1 MSDYAMM
8 LTPPRTGPDRE
19 PPLDQIS
26 SHDTQLPQ
34 DVPTPMRQLIMALD
48 AAGVRYCH
56 WKSNIRLQ
64 KSLAGG
70 EDLDLL
76 IHRADAAAL
85 FSALSQ
91 TGFKL
96 CRSTGGID
104 HPGIIHA
111 LALDD
116 AGQKLLHVHA
126 YFQILTGDSLA
137 KSYRIPIE
145 EALLAEPT
153 RLYGIPV
160 PDAAVELA
168 VFVLRVLLKHGALS
182 EIALINRDYDASRS
196 ELVWL
201 SGRADWQQARA
212 WLCRWMPA
220 ADPALFDRAYDAVSR
235 RDALLRRGWLARRLE
250 PDLRGFRRISA
261 GVGAVSRWRRLFV
274 LALGRF
280 RRRRDLQLVSGGM
293 IVAMVGPKAVGK
305 STLGRQLRTALG
317 QHLDVRQVHVGKPP
331 ATLVTALPHLVIPLA
346 RKLFPRDRSRAYEA
360 LVEAHAGK
368 SYSLLYVLRITML
381 SYERQVLLGRCWRAA
396 AAGAIVVTDR
406 YPSLTI
412 GAMDSGQFDDTA
424 VQACRSPLK
433 KWLMKREQALC
444 RAAPQPGVVLRLRT
458 DIGTTVQ
465 RDAFRNKVGGP
476 DGEAVRRRWARETI
490 GDFGATLVF
499 DIDTSMQIEDT
510 SAEVVRRV
518 WAAL

>member
-1 MSDYAMM
+1 MSDYAVM
-8 LTPPRTGPDRE
+8 LTPPPRDPARKPPFGQVSSPDA
-19 PPLDQIS
+19 
-26 SHDTQLPQ
+26 HLPR
-34 DVPTPMRQLIMALD
+34 DVPAPMRQLILALD
-48 AAGVRYCH
+48 AASVRYCH

-64 KSLAGG
+64 ESLAGG

-76 IHRADAAAL
+76 VHRADAGAL

-116 AGQKLLHVHA
+116 SGQKLLHVHA
-126 YFQILTGDSLA
+126 YFQILTGDSLV
-137 KSYRIPIE
+137 KSYHIPIE
-145 EALLAEPT
+145 EALLSEPM
-153 RLYGIPV
+153 RLHGIPV
-160 PDAAVELA
+160 PDPAVELA

-182 EIALINRDYDASRS
+182 EVVLVNRDYGASAQ
-196 ELVWL
+196 ELAWL
-201 SGRADWQQARA
+201 SARADWEHARA

-220 ADPALFDRAYDAVSR
+220 ADPALFDQAYAAVSR
-235 RDALLRRGWLARRLE
+235 PDALLRRVWLARRIE
-250 PDLRGFRRISA
+250 PDLRGFRRVSA
-261 GVGAVSRWRRLFV
+261 GRGAASRWWRLFV

-293 IVAMVGPKAVGK
+293 VVAMVGPKAVGK
-305 STLGRQLRTALG
+305 STLGKRLRKVLG

-346 RKLFPRDRSRAYEA
+346 RRLFPRDRSRAYEA
-360 LVEAHAGK
+360 PAETCASK
-368 SYSLLYVLRITML
+368 SYSLLYILRITML
-381 SYERQVLLGRCWRAA
+381 AYERQVLLRRCWRAA
-396 AAGAIVVTDR
+396 AAGSIVVTDR

-424 VQACRSPLK
+424 VRTCSSPLK
-433 KWLMKREQALC
+433 RWLMEREQAFS
-444 RAAPQPGVVLRLRT
+444 RAAPQPGMVLRLRT
-458 DIGTTVQ
+458 DIATTVQ
-465 RDAFRNKVGGP
+465 RDACRSKVGGP
-476 DGEAVRRRWARETI
+476 DADAVRRRWARETS
-490 GDFGATLVF
+490 GSFGATPVF
-499 DIDTSMQIEDT
+499 DIDTGMQIEDT